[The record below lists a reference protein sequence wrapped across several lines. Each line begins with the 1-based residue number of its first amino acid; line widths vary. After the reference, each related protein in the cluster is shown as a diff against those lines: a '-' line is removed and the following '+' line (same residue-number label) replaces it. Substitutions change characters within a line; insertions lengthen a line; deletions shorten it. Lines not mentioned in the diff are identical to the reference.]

1 MIKNLIALIFILTCG
16 KIFSQDNSEKD
27 FVILTFEMDR
37 NKDSHGKFIY
47 YWIAELKKYEKVD
60 EYKEPEIY
68 SIFLHE
74 FYSSDQLES
83 CCLGKT
89 SYPYSYFTNS
99 KFDFPE
105 NYSEY
110 LNSLRDLVKNNRR
123 KIQVIK
129 KQWEKNHKE
138 TVTVYATPLRGKLC
152 VCECGDNLYD
162 AEKGSKISFP
172 KGNFTVIENYLTEEK
187 RILLFKD
194 FSKFNFTNTA
204 YRTGK

>member
-1 MIKNLIALIFILTCG
+1 MIFILTCG
-16 KIFSQDNSEKD
+16 KTFSQDNSEKD
-27 FVILTFEMDR
+27 YVILTFEMDR

-47 YWIAELKKYEKVD
+47 YWITELEKYEKVD

-68 SIFLHE
+68 SIFLQE

-89 SYPYSYFTNS
+89 SYPYSFYTTS

-110 LNSLRDLVKNNRR
+110 LNGLRELVKKNRR
-123 KIQVIK
+123 KLQVIK
-129 KQWEKNHKE
+129 KQWKQNHNE

-152 VCECGDNLYD
+152 VCECGDNDY
-162 AEKGSKISFP
+162 EQKGNKISFP

-187 RILLFKD
+187 GILLFKD
-194 FSKFNFTNTA
+194 FSKFNFTNTS

>member
-1 MIKNLIALIFILTCG
+1 
-16 KIFSQDNSEKD
+16 
-27 FVILTFEMDR
+27 MDR

-129 KQWEKNHKE
+129 KQWGKKSQRNS
-138 TVTVYATPLRGKLC
+138 YCLR
-152 VCECGDNLYD
+152 N
-162 AEKGSKISFP
+162 SF
-172 KGNFTVIENYLTEEK
+172 
-187 RILLFKD
+187 
-194 FSKFNFTNTA
+194 
-204 YRTGK
+204 TGKTLCM